1 MINDISFK
9 ENMKESILSEKSFN
23 FAIRIINLYKYWV
36 ETKKEFVLSKQLLRS
51 GTAIGAL
58 QSEACF
64 AESKADFIHKYGIVQ
79 KECNE
84 SIYWL
89 KLLSQ
94 TNYIA
99 QNEFESLEYDVIE
112 LLKMITSSI
121 ITVKRNTN
129 R

>member
-1 MINDISFK
+1 LK
-9 ENMKESILSEKSFN
+9 Q
-23 FAIRIINLYKYWV
+23 
-36 ETKKEFVLSKQLLRS
+36 KKIVLSKQLLRS
-51 GTAIGAL
+51 GTAIGAQ

-64 AESKADFIHKYGIVQ
+64 AESKADFIHKYGIAQ

-89 KLLSQ
+89 KLLSR

-99 QNEFESLEYDVIE
+99 QNEFESIENDAIE

-121 ITVKRNTN
+121 ITAKRNLKLPN
-129 R
+129 H